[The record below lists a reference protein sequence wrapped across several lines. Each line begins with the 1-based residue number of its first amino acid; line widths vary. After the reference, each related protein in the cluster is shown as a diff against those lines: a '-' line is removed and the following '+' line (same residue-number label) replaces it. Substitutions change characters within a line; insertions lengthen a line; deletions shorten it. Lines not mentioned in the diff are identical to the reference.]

1 MGSEF
6 DELMAL
12 EKSALDRW
20 IVANPDGYLELAAPD
35 ITYFDPYQEKRVD
48 GVETLKELLGPIKG
62 IKLPFTDP
70 RYEMIA
76 PKVQLYGD
84 VALLTFNLINYAKL
98 DGEVESVLARWNSSE
113 LYRRVDGQWRLVH
126 SHWSY
131 LNPVAQQA

>member
-1 MGSEF
+1 MESVL
-6 DELMAL
+6 DELIAL

-48 GVETLKELLGPIKG
+48 GVEKLKALLDPIKV
-62 IKLPFTDP
+62 IQLPFTDA

-98 DGEVESVLARWNSSE
+98 GGEVESVLTRWNSSE
-113 LYRRVDGQWRLVH
+113 LYRRIDGQWRLVH